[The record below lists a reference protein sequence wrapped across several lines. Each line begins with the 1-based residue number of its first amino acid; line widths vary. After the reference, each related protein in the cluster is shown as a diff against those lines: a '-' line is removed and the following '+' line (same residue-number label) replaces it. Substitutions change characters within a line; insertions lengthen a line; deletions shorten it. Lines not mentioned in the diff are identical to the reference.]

1 MSNSRAAGESID
13 DETKVS
19 YSAEKKGNIQKIRRR
34 RRRRKHAQGKD
45 TGENRKSVQW
55 SKLKIRKN
63 NQTNKEGE
71 KHNIIL

>member
-19 YSAEKKGNIQKIRRR
+19 YSAEKKGNIQKIR

>member
-1 MSNSRAAGESID
+1 MSNSRAAGENID

-19 YSAEKKGNIQKIRRR
+19 FSAEKKGNIQKIIIRRR
-34 RRRRKHAQGKD
+34 RIKHAQGKD
-45 TGENRKSVQW
+45 TRENRKSVQR

-63 NQTNKEGE
+63 KQTNKAGE